1 MSGAYSVSVNI
12 SIDSYTSR
20 LDYIFFSVMVLKS
33 RYISLSVYIS
43 WAILPLLN
51 RSDSTSLPFIPF
63 VNTSIYQKDS
73 AYFDSRGVRQL

>member
-1 MSGAYSVSVNI
+1 MSGAYGVSVII
-12 SIDSYTSR
+12 SSDSYTSR
-20 LDYIFFSVMVLKS
+20 LEHISFSVLVLKS

-73 AYFDSRGVRQL
+73 AYFDTASSKI

>member
-1 MSGAYSVSVNI
+1 
-12 SIDSYTSR
+12 
-20 LDYIFFSVMVLKS
+20 YIFFSVMVLKS

-73 AYFDSRGVRQL
+73 AYFDR

>member
-1 MSGAYSVSVNI
+1 MFS
-12 SIDSYTSR
+12 
-20 LDYIFFSVMVLKS
+20 FSVMVLKS

-73 AYFDSRGVRQL
+73 AYFD